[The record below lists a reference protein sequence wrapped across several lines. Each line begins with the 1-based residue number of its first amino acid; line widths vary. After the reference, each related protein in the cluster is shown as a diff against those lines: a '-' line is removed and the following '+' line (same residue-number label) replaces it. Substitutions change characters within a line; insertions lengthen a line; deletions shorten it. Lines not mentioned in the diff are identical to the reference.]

1 MDNYILDK
9 YEILTEDDQC
19 IIVNSNNDLFYVN
32 GHVTWEKNVV
42 TYNDSNLIISCY
54 DYIDVLS
61 GNVIL
66 NRKIV
71 KDLNNG
77 NLISDSYSNV
87 ISVSKILNI
96 KNNSS
101 TILYKDDI
109 ITLMNY
115 EDNSIKDEH
124 KRRKYF

>member
-71 KDLNNG
+71 RDLNTG

-87 ISVSKILNI
+87 ISISKILNI

-115 EDNSIKDEH
+115 EDNSSKEEH
-124 KRRKYF
+124 RRRKYF

>member
-71 KDLNNG
+71 RDLNTG

-87 ISVSKILNI
+87 ISISKILNI

-115 EDNSIKDEH
+115 EDNSIKEEH
-124 KRRKYF
+124 RRRKYF

>member
-71 KDLNNG
+71 RDLNTG

-87 ISVSKILNI
+87 ISISKILNI

-101 TILYKDDI
+101 IILYKDDI

-115 EDNSIKDEH
+115 EDNSIKEEH
-124 KRRKYF
+124 RRRKYF

>member
-71 KDLNNG
+71 KDLNTG